1 MNISPRPKR
10 SVWWRSNTAGL
21 TLLCI
26 LLVAAV
32 IVLLYGVE
40 WSGLQGKT
48 VWDWLELIIVPLV
61 LAGGGLF
68 LQRIESERVSRQEK
82 LEKQREE
89 RQIAREKQQAR
100 DSLMDSIFQSYLDD
114 MSSLMIVNH
123 LQTML
128 DIVTL
133 NSRQKT
139 ALSGNDALH
148 EGYVAQLRQKLS
160 SQESIDSEK
169 LAAAVA
175 VVTVARARTVTAFN
189 SLDVDRRN
197 LMTDFLRETGLV
209 TGEQG
214 TLLVDMG
221 LSHMDLSGTNFYK
234 FNLAE
239 ANLINS
245 DLSEA
250 NFFQANLIHANLH
263 GANLS
268 GADIGDTDLHFV
280 DLGDAYLKNAHLE
293 NVRFNEKTALPD
305 ALPIRW
311 NEDYSIATY
320 DKYWSERIDWSRYT
334 DNNHRDF
341 WKPKY
346 LTPEYQESRPI
357 WATRLI
363 EKETED
369 QELDG
374 A

>member
-1 MNISPRPKR
+1 MNNLRKSKR
-10 SVWWRSNTAGL
+10 KVWWRSNIAGL
-21 TLLCI
+21 IVLFT

-32 IVLLYGVE
+32 IYLYSVE
-40 WSGLQGKT
+40 WSGLQGKN

-61 LAGGGLF
+61 LAGGGLV

-133 NSRQKT
+133 NKLQKIV
-139 ALSGNDALH
+139 SDGSNDLH
-148 EGYVAQLRQKLS
+148 EGYVTLLRQKAI
-160 SQESIDSEK
+160 SQESVDSEK

-189 SLDVDRRN
+189 SLDINRRN
-197 LMTDFLRETGLV
+197 LMTEFLRETGLV
-209 TGEQG
+209 TGERG
-214 TLLVDMG
+214 TLLVG
-221 LSHMDLSGTNFYK
+221 IELSDMDLSGTNFYR

-239 ANLINS
+239 ANLNSS
-245 DLSEA
+245 DLSDV
-250 NFFQANLIHANLH
+250 NFFQANLIHTYLYNVNMSGALIADANLCFVELR
-263 GANLS
+263 GA
-268 GADIGDTDLHFV
+268 
-280 DLGDAYLKNAHLE
+280 YMKKAHIE
-293 NVRFNEKTALPD
+293 NVQFNEKTALPD
-305 ALPIRW
+305 SLAIKW
-311 NEDYSIATY
+311 NEGYTIAAY
-320 DKYWSERIDWSRYT
+320 DKYWSEGMDWSRYT
-334 DNNHRDF
+334 DSNHPDF
-341 WKPKY
+341 CKPNY
-346 LTPEYQESRPI
+346 LMPEYQESRPA

-369 QELDG
+369 Q
-374 A
+374 